1 MTDQNSQFFAILTA
15 VGEAKQANANALGVP
30 WSFSQMAVGDAN
42 GTDPTPL
49 RTQTSLINERRRAPL
64 NQISI
69 DPNNAN
75 IIVAEQVIPPDVGGW
90 WIREIGL
97 YDTDGDLVAVANCA
111 PSFKPLLSQGTGKTQ
126 VVRLNIIVT
135 STANVQLKI
144 DPAVVLATRDYVDQA
159 ITAAINK
166 QDAKRS
172 VLVATT
178 ADIVLAGA
186 QTIDGLTVPAGAR
199 VLVKDQV
206 AGKDNGIYLT
216 AAGAWTRAEDA
227 DASIE
232 VTPGLFVHVEQGAL
246 NADTVWQL
254 MTDAPIVLG
263 TTALTFDMIAGKT
276 GINAGTY
283 RSVTVDNK
291 GRVTG
296 GSNPTTLDGYGI
308 TDAFSKMEIV
318 EALKLKADKATTLAG
333 YGITDAY
340 TKAQLDELIAG
351 QSRVVSTPAISGAAS
366 SKAGVPVALTA
377 SASSLL
383 VGGSIA
389 SFTFT
394 LPDGTSSTVAATSG
408 SATKS
413 VLALGSTGTNYVVT
427 VFATD
432 SAGNKSAVAT
442 KSIAIVDHNAPTVP
456 TTLTVAATAYQ
467 NSTGNTL
474 SASGATASD
483 SATIT
488 YSITQSGPVALTFSK
503 TSGIA
508 ANEVVT
514 FTAPAVAADTPV
526 TISVI
531 AVDSMGGVS
540 PAKSTVITVAVV
552 PSQAG
557 IAFGGGYYVGRMKV
571 GDQSYA
577 LIVSPK
583 AQGEAAN
590 MTWRTTNVVTP
601 GAASRW
607 DGASNTQAMLA
618 AGSALHP
625 AASFCAGLS
634 IGGYVDWCLPA
645 QDQLEM
651 CYRTFKP
658 IAPDGGVYSNDTTS
672 GTNPN
677 SDPQTG
683 LYTSNAPGQTAIAA
697 FRSGGPEAFGNL
709 GSHLSSTTTGSG
721 YMRQH
726 FSSGGQN
733 NTSPVTQSGYVRAVR
748 MIKI

>member
-42 GTDPTPL
+42 GTEPTPL

-144 DPAVVLATRDYVDQA
+144 DPAVVLATRVYVDQA

-166 QDAKRS
+166 QDFKRS
-172 VLVATT
+172 VMVATT
-178 ADIVLAGA
+178 ANIVLAGA
-186 QTIDGLTVPAGAR
+186 QTIDGQELPAGTR

-254 MTDAPIVLG
+254 ITDAPIVLG
-263 TTALTFDMIAGKT
+263 TTALTFDMASGKT
-276 GINAGTY
+276 GVNAGTY
-283 RSVTVDNK
+283 RSVTVDTK

-296 GSNPTTLDGYGI
+296 GSNPTTL
-308 TDAFSKMEIV
+308 
-318 EALKLKADKATTLAG
+318 AG
-333 YGITDAY
+333 YGITDAC
-340 TKAQLDELIAG
+340 TKAQLDEVIAG
-351 QSRVVSTPAISGAAS
+351 QARVVSTPAISGAAS

-697 FRSGGPEAFGNL
+697 FRSGGPEAFGNS
-709 GSHLSSTTTGSG
+709 GPHLSSTTTGSG